1 MKNQMC
7 KSVASHT
14 RETDVQES
22 TNSHI
27 RDCYKHASVNETV
40 IRNCFI
46 DVFGDIENIY
56 ID

>member
-1 MKNQMC
+1 MKNQLC
-7 KSVASHT
+7 ASVATHT
-14 RETDVQES
+14 READVQES
-22 TNSHI
+22 INSHV
-27 RDCYKHASVNETV
+27 RDCYKHANVNETV